1 MRRSLHNLLV
11 MALASLLLAASARA
25 LPVGDY
31 VAALERIE
39 SLLASKQLA
48 AAQSEAR
55 ALKGAGVTWSKG
67 TFRTDESLL
76 RAIADAKNPDGP
88 HRARLLTTIAE
99 IRRVTGMES
108 ATADRKLLERIAAE
122 QEPPELPKGGAI
134 PTAIEADVPMLERIA
149 QAISDMWDWTAR
161 QLGKLLDWLLDLLPR
176 PRIPG
181 LAGASGLTRWITF
194 GVVALI
200 VIVVLVLAFKVLRRS
215 RAGSSEA
222 LETSA
227 PLGSRADEDP
237 LSRGATEWE
246 RYAVQLAAA
255 GKFREAIRAWY
266 HAVLVTCYAAGIL
279 HFRKGRTN
287 WEYVASL
294 GPSLEW
300 RPEMI
305 ELTRRFER
313 EWYGSLH
320 STPDALDECSGRAQQ
335 ILDSLRGAP

>member
-1 MRRSLHNLLV
+1 MRSALSLR
-11 MALASLLLAASARA
+11 ALALAFLLFASSAHA
-25 LPVGDY
+25 LPVADY
-31 VAALERIE
+31 IGALEHIE

-48 AAQSEAR
+48 AAKSEAR
-55 ALKGAGVTWSKG
+55 MLQGANVTWTKG
-67 TFRTDESLL
+67 TFRADESLL
-76 RAIADAKNPDGP
+76 LAIVEAKKPDGA

-108 ATADRKLLERIAAE
+108 ASADRKLLERIAAE
-122 QEPPELPKGGAI
+122 QEPPALPKGGAI
-134 PTAIEADVPMLERIA
+134 PTAIEKDVPLLERIA
-149 QAISDMWDWTAR
+149 QSISDMWDWVAR
-161 QLGKLLDWLLDLLPR
+161 QVGKFLDWLLDLLPR
-176 PRIPG
+176 PRILGP
-181 LAGASGLTRWITF
+181 AGASGLTRWVTF

-200 VIVVLVLAFKVLRRS
+200 VVLVLVLAFNVLRRS
-215 RAGSSEA
+215 RPAAGEPV
-222 LETSA
+222 ETSS
-227 PLGSRADEDP
+227 PLGSRSDEDP

-246 RYAVQLAAA
+246 RYAAQLAAA

-294 GPSLEW
+294 GPSLAW
-300 RPEMI
+300 RPDMI

-320 STPDALDECSGRAQQ
+320 STPEALDACSERAQQ
-335 ILDSLRGAP
+335 ILHSLRRAA